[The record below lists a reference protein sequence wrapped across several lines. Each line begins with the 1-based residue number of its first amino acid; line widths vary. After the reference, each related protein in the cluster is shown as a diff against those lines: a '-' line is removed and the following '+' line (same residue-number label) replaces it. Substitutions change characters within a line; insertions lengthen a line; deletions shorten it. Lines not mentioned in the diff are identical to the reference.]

1 MPFRPHRRAKLGDRI
16 FASGGNPYGTTV
28 TANGEPV
35 GDAAI
40 ASIQHQ
46 ARRLVE
52 IAGKIAG

>member
-28 TANGEPV
+28 TASGEPLSEEKK
-35 GDAAI
+35 AAI
-40 ASIQHQ
+40 RHQ

-52 IAGKIAG
+52 FAGKLAG